1 MVFNLE
7 LQRFSASEFAMGSV
21 ALATVVLVTFV
32 DLRTSQPPDPLPAPP
47 QSKSPLTQS
56 RAEFT
61 GPVDRLPA
69 EPSEPRGTILE
80 PQPPPPRTDES
91 TAANTSRVN
100 EPTLDAEPTP
110 AQIAE
115 AAIPPP
121 DTALNPQNPSD
132 AIWVQARLADL
143 GYFAS
148 TRSGIWGPASRS
160 ALRDFKSMNG
170 LQEDDRWDRETEQR
184 LSSKQVIPAAK
195 TFIGVWAPDIDQ
207 CRTTAPIVISS
218 RGAKALDAE
227 CDFRSVKREAT
238 ARWRVQA
245 VCTDGG
251 SSWNANVTLKL
262 TAPKLI
268 WSSER
273 GTETYVRCG
282 KPPTSSASLVPG
294 ESSTAP
300 LTRSLDLWLHGV
312 KKLIFVDDS
321 L

>member
-1 MVFNLE
+1 MVINLE
-7 LQRFSASEFAMGSV
+7 QQRFSVSEIATGGV
-21 ALATVVLVTFV
+21 ALAIVVLITFV
-32 DLRTSQPPDPLPAPP
+32 DLRTSQPRDPLPTPP
-47 QSKSPLTQS
+47 QSPLIQS

-61 GPVDRLPA
+61 ESIDPPPG
-69 EPSEPRGTILE
+69 EPSEPRRMTRE
-80 PQPPPPRTDES
+80 PQPPPPRTDDS
-91 TAANTSRVN
+91 TTANSIRVN

-110 AQIAE
+110 TQIAE
-115 AAIPPP
+115 ATIPPP

-143 GYFAS
+143 GYFSS
-148 TRSGIWGPASRS
+148 TRNGMWGPASRG

-170 LQEDDRWDRETEQR
+170 LQEDDRWDRETEDR

-195 TFIGVWAPDIDQ
+195 TFIGGWAPDMDQ
-207 CRTTAPIVISS
+207 CRNSAPIVISS
-218 RGAKALDAE
+218 RGAKALGAE

-238 ARWRVQA
+238 ARWRIQA

-262 TAPKLI
+262 TAPNLI

-273 GTETYVRCG
+273 GTETYVRCV
-282 KPPTSSASLVPG
+282 KPPTSSASLLPG
-294 ESSTAP
+294 ESPTAP
-300 LTRSLDLWLHGV
+300 LTRSLDLWLQGV